1 MLCSK
6 TYGVPNLI
14 IIVSGSKQVEVQNL
28 QTPLQAQVVSQKE
41 SQRPCQSL
49 TLKSKINLG
58 NYSGFCFEIFLGL
71 ESESSSSIGQLS
83 KS

>member
-6 TYGVPNLI
+6 TYGVSNLI
-14 IIVSGSKQVEVQNL
+14 IIVSGSKESRGTKSSN
-28 QTPLQAQVVSQKE
+28 PLQAQVVSQKE
-41 SQRPCQSL
+41 SQRLCQSL

-71 ESESSSSIGQLS
+71 ESESSSSIGRLS